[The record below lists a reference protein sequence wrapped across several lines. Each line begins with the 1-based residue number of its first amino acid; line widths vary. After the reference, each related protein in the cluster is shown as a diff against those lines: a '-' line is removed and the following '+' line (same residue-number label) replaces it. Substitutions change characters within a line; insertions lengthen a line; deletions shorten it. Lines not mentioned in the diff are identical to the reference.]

1 MEFSY
6 DIKIPKERLSVLIG
20 VKGSTKKDLED
31 ISQTKIDVDSKEGE
45 IKITGS
51 DSLKLYT
58 LKDVIIA
65 IGRGFNPDIAKIL
78 FKQDYILQIINIL
91 DFIPN
96 RNHLER
102 IKGRVIGANGKSRSI
117 IEKLTN
123 THISVYGKTVSIIGR
138 TDDMPDAKKG
148 VENLLSGSPHS
159 NVYKFLE
166 RVRSKNKREPDW

>member
-102 IKGRVIGANGKSRSI
+102 IKGRVIGANGRSRSI

-166 RVRSKNKREPDW
+166 RVRSKNKREPNW